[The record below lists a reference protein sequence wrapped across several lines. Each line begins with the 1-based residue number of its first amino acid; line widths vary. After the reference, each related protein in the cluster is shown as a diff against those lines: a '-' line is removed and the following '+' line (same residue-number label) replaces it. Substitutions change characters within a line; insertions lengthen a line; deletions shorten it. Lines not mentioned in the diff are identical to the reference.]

1 MIRFF
6 NAYGKRTLTFVYRGC
21 VRAAFAQTPPARGPQ
36 EPMKPLYVLE
46 DSYLNW
52 RLLPSEQA
60 YASIDGKHLKEYVVD
75 QARISD
81 RYRDAGHQFWG
92 RISGTE
98 ADAENAKWLEDKYR
112 KIGLADV
119 HQQVFDLPE
128 QWLPSSWSVVASSG
142 AKTFDLTSAPSHGA

>member
-1 MIRFF
+1 ML
-6 NAYGKRTLTFVYRGC
+6 KRTLSIAL
-21 VRAAFAQTPPARGPQ
+21 AACAGLAQTPRGPQ

-52 RLLPSEQA
+52 RLAPADQA

-75 QARISD
+75 QAKISD

-98 ADAENAKWLEDKYR
+98 ADTENAKWLEDR
-112 KIGLADV
+112 FHKIGLADV
-119 HQQVFDLPE
+119 H
-128 QWLPSSWSVVASSG
+128 
-142 AKTFDLTSAPSHGA
+142 